1 METDRRLYEQI
12 RRVFT
17 DEEIRK
23 LGEDLAQQ
31 TQNLIDLRV
40 EKSSTLAALSAQ
52 IKSVEQ
58 SVGEL
63 TGKINNRCEMI
74 AVEVIAMLDN
84 PRPGM
89 KALVRVDNNEVV
101 RFEAM
106 TSAEMQGSF
115 GFRVDDGD
123 EERGAT

>member
-1 METDRRLYEQI
+1 METDKRLYEQI

-31 TQNLIDLRV
+31 TQGVIDLRAQ
-40 EKSSTLAALSAQ
+40 KSSTLAALSAQ

-58 SVGEL
+58 AVSDL
-63 TGKINNRCEMI
+63 TQKINNRCEMI

-115 GFRVDDGD
+115 GFKVDDEPED
-123 EERGAT
+123 EKR